1 MLAAGRVPWFYL
13 SKILRPADLSFF
25 YPRWPVAQWTIADAL
40 PLAMTIAVVV
50 VAIVLAMRQI
60 TRAPLAAVGCYLAFL
75 APAAGLVNAYPF
87 RFSYVANHFAY
98 LAMPGVVVP
107 AAACITLAVA
117 RFGHRRSG
125 PCRCARHDHVRRGAG
140 VRRQRDAVSPHHRAQ
155 PARRRC
161 AHQSGRDAHR
171 APYTAAALAERS
183 GCSRTRSSKIPND
196 LDANFNRAV
205 ALELRGQMPEAAA
218 QYQRVTTMWHEASM
232 SPPRRADVYH
242 GLARSLAA
250 TGRQTEAIAAFRVGA
265 SRRPQRCRAQHELRI
280 GAGAR
285 AGAWNDALPQLERAS
300 QLAPSAATFS
310 NLGAFLLERRDFSA
324 AAAALQQAL
333 TYDPRMPEA
342 RYNFAVASL
351 KTGSGC
357 SRKATSS
364 PPVSV
369 SPRVSRLRM
378 AMHCFASDCRTRCAR
393 PAGDKGAGTS
403 ARALCALFVCFLRIR
418 SSETETTR
426 AR

>member
-1 MLAAGRVPWFYL
+1 MAIGYHLLTLALHATAAWFVMRVAQQLAIPGAPLAGLLFALHPMQVESVAWMSEMKNTLSAVCVLWSLHMYLRFDDSGRRADYLAAVGLFVCALLSKSVTAPLPIVMLLCVFFRTGAIRARDLARMVPFVAAAIIAGATTVWIEAHQIGAAGDEFALAWGQRLMLAGRVPWFYL
-13 SKILRPADLSFF
+13 SKILWPADLSFF

-171 APYTAAALAERS
+171 APYS
-183 GCSRTRSSKIPND
+183 G
-196 LDANFNRAV
+196 
-205 ALELRGQMPEAAA
+205 
-218 QYQRVTTMWHEASM
+218 
-232 SPPRRADVYH
+232 
-242 GLARSLAA
+242 
-250 TGRQTEAIAAFRVGA
+250 
-265 SRRPQRCRAQHELRI
+265 
-280 GAGAR
+280 
-285 AGAWNDALPQLERAS
+285 
-300 QLAPSAATFS
+300 
-310 NLGAFLLERRDFSA
+310 
-324 AAAALQQAL
+324 
-333 TYDPRMPEA
+333 
-342 RYNFAVASL
+342 
-351 KTGSGC
+351 
-357 SRKATSS
+357 
-364 PPVSV
+364 
-369 SPRVSRLRM
+369 
-378 AMHCFASDCRTRCAR
+378 
-393 PAGDKGAGTS
+393 S
-403 ARALCALFVCFLRIR
+403 AR
-418 SSETETTR
+418 
-426 AR
+426 